1 MIAPIL
7 ALFLVAQT
15 PPMPAL
21 GALESVPTD
30 NSATAYLAAEAAA
43 KEVNAVLD
51 RMHDAASRADGET
64 YFAQF
69 DTGAR
74 FIGTDA
80 TERWDIATFRAYAEP
95 FFARGQGWTY
105 RPRPDRALQIMGDTV
120 IFDELLD
127 NDSYGLV
134 RGSGVVMRTANGWK
148 IQQYVLSYAVPNAV
162 AKDVTALIRT
172 HETPVSAAPAP

>member
-1 MIAPIL
+1 MIAPVL
-7 ALFLVAQT
+7 AFFLAAQT
-15 PPMPAL
+15 PSIPTL
-21 GALESVPTD
+21 GALESMPAD
-30 NSATAYLAAEAAA
+30 NSAAAFLAADATA

-51 RMHDAASRADGET
+51 RMHDAASRADGAT

-80 TERWDIATFRAYAEP
+80 TERWDIDAFKAYAEP
-95 FFARGQGWTY
+95 YFARGQGWTY
-105 RPRPDRALQIMGDTV
+105 RPRPDRTLQIIGDTV

-148 IQQYVLSYAVPNAV
+148 IEQYVLSYAVPNDV

-172 HETPVSAAPAP
+172 HEAPAIPAP

>member
-1 MIAPIL
+1 MIAPIV
-7 ALFLVAQT
+7 ALFLIAQT

-21 GALESVPTD
+21 GALESLPAD
-30 NSATAYLAAEAAA
+30 NRAAAFLTAEATT

-51 RMHDAASRADGET
+51 RMHAAASRADGET

-80 TERWDIATFRAYAEP
+80 TERWDIDAFRAYAEP
-95 FFARGQGWTY
+95 YFARGQGWTY
-105 RPRPDRALQIMGDTV
+105 RPHPDRTLQIIGDTV

-148 IQQYVLSYAVPNAV
+148 IEQYVLSYAVPNDV
-162 AKDVTALIRT
+162 ARDVTALVRA
-172 HETPVSAAPAP
+172 HEAPAVPTP